1 MSTHKIYFQ
10 VCDLD
15 AIQINFI
22 NRDEI
27 KEL

>member
-1 MSTHKIYFQ
+1 MSTLKIYFQ
-10 VCDLD
+10 VFDLNVV
-15 AIQINFI
+15 QVNFI

>member
-1 MSTHKIYFQ
+1 MSAHKIYFQ
-10 VCDLD
+10 VCDLN
-15 AIQINFI
+15 AIYINFI

>member
-1 MSTHKIYFQ
+1 MSAHKIYFQ
-10 VCDLD
+10 VCDLN
-15 AIQINFI
+15 AIHINFI